1 MMNMNSV
8 WNFVVAEWW
17 KVVLPLC
24 VLIGC
29 VAAGFIIRKALF
41 AWVRRW
47 SDRTGHHLDAV
58 FIPVLRTPIIIWF
71 LILGLDLATRSS
83 ALPRRY
89 VAPFN
94 LSLEMLWIVSLT
106 IIAAQLAGSLV
117 RMYSRRASGVEK
129 TTTLSKTLTQIVV
142 FLMGLVVLLNH
153 LHVDI
158 RPLLTALGVGG
169 LAVALALQD
178 TLANLFAGFYIS
190 VSSQIRLGDY
200 VKLNTGEEG
209 YVTDITWRSTTLR
222 ALSNNYIFIPNS
234 KLAQAIVTNYNLP
247 TKPLGM
253 NVVVRVGFDA
263 DTDRIEKM
271 LVEEALEEKIAG
283 LVTDPPPN
291 VSWNPG
297 VGDSAIQLSLNFQ
310 VEEFVNQYGVQ
321 SELRKRIF
329 RRFRKEGI
337 ALPYPVEVIVAAP
350 TSGGLPSAQ

>member
-1 MMNMNSV
+1 VKVTNQWTV
-8 WNFVVAEWW
+8 IAEQWW
-17 KVVLPLC
+17 KAVLPLGVLVAC
-24 VLIGC
+24 V
-29 VAAGFIIRKALF
+29 VAGFIIRKALF
-41 AWVRRW
+41 AWVRGW
-47 SDRTGHHLDAV
+47 SARTGHHLDTV
-58 FIPVLRTPIIIWF
+58 FVPVLRTPLIIWA

-83 ALPRRY
+83 ELPRKY

-94 LSLEMLWIVSLT
+94 TGLEMLWIISLT
-106 IIAAQLAGSLV
+106 IIAAQLSGNLV
-117 RMYSRRASGVEK
+117 RMYSFRASGVEN
-129 TTTLSKTLTQIVV
+129 TTTLTKTLTQIVV
-142 FLMGLVVLLNH
+142 FLLGLVVLLNH
-153 LHVDI
+153 LRVDI

-222 ALSNNYIFIPNS
+222 ALANNYIFIPNS

-247 TKPLGM
+247 SRSMGM
-253 NVVVRVGFDA
+253 NVTVRVGFEE
-263 DTDRIEKM
+263 DTDRIERM
-271 LVEEALEEKIAG
+271 MVEEALKEKVAG
-283 LVTDPPPN
+283 LITDPPPN

-297 VGDSAIQLSLNFQ
+297 IGDSSIQLSLNFQ

-329 RRFRKEGI
+329 RRFKREGI
-337 ALPYPVEVIVAAP
+337 ALPYPTQVTVTEP
-350 TSGGLPSAQ
+350 TSVLPSAR